1 MSQDKGAAN
10 MINEHPPKMTEKNR
24 EMWEQTNAMNRYTET
39 CKVEGQLRYEKPEP
53 KKNSI
58 FGKVS

>member
-1 MSQDKGAAN
+1 
-10 MINEHPPKMTEKNR
+10 MINEHPPKMTQLNK
-24 EMWEQTNAMNRYTET
+24 EMWEQTNKMNRYTET
-39 CKVEGQLRYEKPEP
+39 CKVEPTLRFNAPEP

>member
-1 MSQDKGAAN
+1 
-10 MINEHPPKMTEKNR
+10 MINEYPPKMTEKNR
-24 EMWEQTNAMNRYTET
+24 EMWEQTNKMNRYTET